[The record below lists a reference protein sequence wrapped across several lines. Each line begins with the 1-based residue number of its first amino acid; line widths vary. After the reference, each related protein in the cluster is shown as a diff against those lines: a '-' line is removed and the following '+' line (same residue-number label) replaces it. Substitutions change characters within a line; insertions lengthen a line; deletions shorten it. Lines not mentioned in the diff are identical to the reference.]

1 MGRVLGFDV
10 GAKRI
15 GVAETDDLQLIAS
28 PVDALSWEDVWV
40 WLAAYLEAYDVE
52 TAVVGLAYDLRQ
64 RMSDGEPFAQ
74 RFAHQLQR
82 KFPELD
88 VQRYDERL
96 TSVMAQQS
104 LIQAGAPK
112 KVRSRKGEI
121 DKISAVL
128 ILQSYL
134 QRKKISS

>member
-10 GAKRI
+10 GQKRI
-15 GVAETDDLQLIAS
+15 GIAETDDLQLIAS
-28 PVDALSWEDVWV
+28 PLEVLGWEDVWA
-40 WLAAYLEAYDVE
+40 WLEAYVASHEVE
-52 TAVVGLAYDLRQ
+52 EVVVGLAYDLRQ

-82 KFPELD
+82 KFPSIA

-96 TSVMAQQS
+96 TSVMAQQA
-104 LIQAGAPK
+104 LIQGGATK
-112 KVRSRKGEI
+112 KVRRDKGQL

-134 QRKKISS
+134 QRKKIAP